1 MSGDSTW
8 DPESSDGREKT
19 RQQWKRDRTTF
30 QRVYDVI
37 TGVTEYTGASGIA
50 DRADC
55 STDGARDALT
65 QLAEMGVVDHREG
78 RPAEY
83 RRNESYFQWKRVE
96 RLADEHTHAE
106 LREHLDQLLEED
118 ADFQRSFSVPSP
130 DSVDIARI
138 EGGEHAAVH
147 DRLES
152 LSRWRTV
159 RHDIE
164 LLQRAVSRA
173 ADRHRDGGD
182 LGASA

>member
-1 MSGDSTW
+1 MSGDFTW
-8 DPESSDGREKT
+8 DPTSLDGREES

-37 TGVTEYTGASGIA
+37 TGVTEYTGASAIA

-55 STDGARDALT
+55 STDGARDALA
-65 QLAEMGVVDHREG
+65 QLAEMGIVDRRG
-78 RPAEY
+78 SRPAEY

-106 LREHLDQLLEED
+106 LRERLDQLLEED
-118 ADFQRSFSVPSP
+118 ADFQQSFGVPAP
-130 DSVDIARI
+130 DSVDVARI
-138 EGGEHAAVH
+138 EDGEHAAVH

-159 RHDIE
+159 RHDIA
-164 LLQRAVSRA
+164 LLQRAISRA
-173 ADRHRDGGD
+173 ADRQRDDGD

>member
-8 DPESSDGREKT
+8 DPASSNGREET
-19 RQQWKRDRTTF
+19 RGQWKDERTTF

-37 TGVTEYTGASGIA
+37 TGVTEYTGASTIA

-55 STDGARDALT
+55 STDGARDALI
-65 QLAEMGVVDHREG
+65 QLAEMGIVDRRG
-78 RPAEY
+78 SRPVEY

-96 RLADEHTHAE
+96 RLADEHTHAK
-106 LREHLDQLLEED
+106 LRERLDQLLEED
-118 ADFQRSFSVPSP
+118 ADFQRSFGVPSP
-130 DSVDIARI
+130 DSVEVARI
-138 EGGEHAAVH
+138 EDGDHAAVH

-159 RHDIE
+159 RYDIE

-173 ADRHRDGGD
+173 ADRQRDGGD